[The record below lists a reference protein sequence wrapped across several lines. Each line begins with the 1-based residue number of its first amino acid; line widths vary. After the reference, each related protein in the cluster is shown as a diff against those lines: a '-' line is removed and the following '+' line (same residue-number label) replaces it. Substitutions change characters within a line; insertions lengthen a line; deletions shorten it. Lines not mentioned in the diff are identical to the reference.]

1 MLWLIRFATSP
12 LGRYIVAALALLVIV
27 AGIYYKGK
35 SAGEKDALT
44 GVQKQNDKAIK
55 EADKAA
61 RTVDDCYQ
69 SGGVWDRAT
78 GNCRR

>member
-12 LGRYIVAALALLVIV
+12 LGRYIVALVALLVII
-27 AGIYYKGK
+27 AGIYLKGR
-35 SAGEKDALT
+35 GDGKDSALT

-55 EADKAA
+55 EADEAA